1 MMREPVHMDKII
13 VEELIRSLA
22 FFFLYYLLAI
32 VIGSLLFYSPSV
44 SPYFIFIPFILTL
57 ITFSF
62 FVYKRKKTGKEYR
75 LRRGSY
81 GYRVIIAL
89 GSVVCFFVAINGVS
103 EIIAGNLTGLF
114 WIGLGI
120 VAGVWGLAEIRRKKM

>member
-1 MMREPVHMDKII
+1 MDKVI

-22 FFFLYYLLAI
+22 FFFLFYLLFI
-32 VIGSLLFYSPSV
+32 VIGSLLHIPSV
-44 SPYFIFIPFILTL
+44 SSYFIFIPLVLTL

-75 LRRGSY
+75 IKRGSFEY
-81 GYRVIIAL
+81 KVIIAL
-89 GSVVCFFVAINGVS
+89 GSVIGLFVIIDGVS
-103 EIIAGNLTGLF
+103 DVLVGNLTGLL

-120 VAGVWGLAEIRRKKM
+120 AVIVWSLAEIRRKN

>member
-1 MMREPVHMDKII
+1 MDKVI

-32 VIGSLLFYSPSV
+32 VIGSLLFHSSSV
-44 SPYFIFIPFILTL
+44 SPYFIIIPFVLTL

-62 FVYKRKKTGKEYR
+62 FVYERKKTGKEYR

-81 GYRVIIAL
+81 EYRAMIAL
-89 GSVVCFFVAINGVS
+89 GSVVCFLVIINGVS
-103 EIIAGNLTGLF
+103 DVIVGNLTGLF

-120 VAGVWGLAEIRRKKM
+120 VVGVWSLAEIRRKNCS